1 MSETAIFMFG
11 AVVGF
16 LAAAV
21 LLTWRRRRSE
31 AQLRQEIQ
39 DRALSLEQVK
49 ESLVRAKT
57 ELEILAKGKAAEE
70 ETVST
75 MRETFDALAGKV
87 LRASQEQFLE
97 LAKIKMEASEKS
109 AVKELEKRKEAIEL
123 IVAPLQQHLEKLGD
137 MTRQLEGKREKAYGE
152 LMTQLGALSSTT
164 RELLASS
171 SELSTVLK
179 GSAEARGRW
188 GETALKNIVE
198 MAGMTEHCD
207 FLLQS
212 SDDRG
217 NRPDLIVKLP
227 GGDLIPVDAK
237 APFVEY
243 ERYCTEKDPVLQEEH
258 LKAHAQAMKGKVKE
272 LEKRDYAAN
281 LGGRIDFTVMF
292 VPLEPMLSAAFR
304 VNPNLQMD
312 AMACRVLIATPVTLV
327 ALLRTVGIYW
337 RQEQLAA
344 NADKVLEAATELSD
358 RVQTF
363 QGHLAKVGKGL
374 ESALKSYN
382 SAVGS
387 FVTRIL
393 PSGRRLEELGVA
405 GTGKRPE
412 DPKELEG
419 MPRELPGD

>member
-1 MSETAIFMFG
+1 MMEPAIFIVG
-11 AVVGF
+11 AVAGF
-16 LAAAV
+16 LLAAA
-21 LLTWRRRRSE
+21 LLTWGRRKSE
-31 AQLRQEIQ
+31 EKLRQEIHE
-39 DRALSLEQVK
+39 RTLALEQAR
-49 ESLVRAKT
+49 ESLVRAQT
-57 ELEILAKGKAAEE
+57 ELEILTKGRAAEE
-70 ETVST
+70 ETVRDL
-75 MRETFDALAGKV
+75 RETFDALAGKV
-87 LRASQEQFLE
+87 LQASQEQFLE
-97 LAKIKMEASEKS
+97 LASTKMEASEKS
-109 AVKELEKRKEAIEL
+109 AVKELEKRKEAIDHM
-123 IVAPLQQHLEKLGD
+123 VAPLQQNLEKLGD
-137 MTRQLEGKREKAYGE
+137 MTRQLESKREKAYGE
-152 LMTQLGALSSTT
+152 LMTQLGALSNTT

-237 APFVEY
+237 APFVDY
-243 ERYCTEKDPVLQEEH
+243 ERYCTEKDSKLQEEH

-272 LEKRDYAAN
+272 LEKRDYARN

-304 VNPNLQMD
+304 VNPDLQMD
-312 AMACRVLIATPVTLV
+312 AMAGRVLIVTPVTLV
-327 ALLRTVGIYW
+327 ALLRTVSIYW
-337 RQEQLAA
+337 RQEQLAE

-405 GTGKRPE
+405 GSSKTSDE
-412 DPKELEG
+412 PKELEG